1 MRQVSQWLLDWGY
14 HEIWIVYIFWS
25 AYVRGRRIVFC
36 EFFFQIFFRN
46 TFLKKF
52 AGISSGNSHLLS
64 SALEMILTFLWTT
77 ESSSSL
83 SDLEEELDDWHGE
96 DGSFWLSPFLLWFFL
111 VPYLWSLYCLGI
123 GLNNF
128 YWVYYFC
135 AVRRP
140 L

>member
-1 MRQVSQWLLDWGY
+1 MRQVSQWLLNWGC

-46 TFLKKF
+46 IFLKKF
-52 AGISSGNSHLLS
+52 VGISSGNSHLLS
-64 SALEMILTFLWTT
+64 SALEMILTFLWTA

-96 DGSFWLSPFLLWFFL
+96 DASFWLFSLSSLIFSCSLFMESLLPRDWAEQFLL
-111 VPYLWSLYCLGI
+111 SLLLLC
-123 GLNNF
+123 
-128 YWVYYFC
+128 C
-135 AVRRP
+135 
-140 L
+140 